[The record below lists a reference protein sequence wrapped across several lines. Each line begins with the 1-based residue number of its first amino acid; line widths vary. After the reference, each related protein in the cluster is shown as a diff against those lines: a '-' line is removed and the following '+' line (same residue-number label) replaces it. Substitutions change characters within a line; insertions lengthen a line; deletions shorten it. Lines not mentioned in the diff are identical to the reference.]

1 MTVMTQR
8 ILAEA
13 LQLPQDER
21 VEMARALLRS
31 VSTPAVP
38 SGAEEAEGELTFSE
52 KWRGKFEPAERDGE
66 RYKALSR
73 RYPEVQSISGLVP
86 SDVDA
91 KTLYREHL
99 LKKHR

>member
-8 ILAEA
+8 ILDEA

-38 SGAEEAEGELTFSE
+38 SGAEAEGKLTFSE
-52 KWRGKFEPAERDGE
+52 KWRGKFEPAERGDE
-66 RYKALSR
+66 RYKALAR
-73 RYPEVQSISGLVP
+73 RYL
-86 SDVDA
+86 
-91 KTLYREHL
+91 
-99 LKKHR
+99 